1 MKKSILF
8 FVLLLSVSLL
18 QAQMPEKFVKAMEAK
33 VSLIDSTT
41 TSEGY
46 IELANSF
53 ERIANAEKNQWL
65 PFYYAAFCQV
75 MSGYFSMGDNPM
87 GGDASKI
94 DPIADKAKELLDKA
108 EALEPNNSEIFL
120 VRKMVHSLHMM
131 GNPMQRYMSD
141 GQAATEALEKAKK
154 LNPDN
159 PRIYLQEAQDK
170 YYTPE
175 QFGGSKDE
183 AKRLFEKAYKQY
195 EIFKPASSIHPN
207 WGLSQVNYF
216 LSQFK

>member
-1 MKKSILF
+1 MKKLLF
-8 FVLLLSVSLL
+8 FLLLVATFASA

-41 TSEGY
+41 SSEGY
-46 IELANSF
+46 IELANAF

-65 PFYYAAFCQV
+65 PYYYAAFCHV

-87 GGDASKI
+87 GGNADKI
-94 DPIADKAKELLDKA
+94 DPVADKAKELLDKA
-108 EALEPNNSEIFL
+108 EALEKDNSEIYL

-141 GQAATEALEKAKK
+141 GQAATAALEMARK

-170 YYTPE
+170 FYTPE
-175 QFGGSKDE
+175 QFGGSKEE
-183 AKRLFEKAYKQY
+183 AKRLFEKAVKQY
-195 EIFKPASSIHPN
+195 EIFKPASSIHPS

-216 LSQFK
+216 LSQY